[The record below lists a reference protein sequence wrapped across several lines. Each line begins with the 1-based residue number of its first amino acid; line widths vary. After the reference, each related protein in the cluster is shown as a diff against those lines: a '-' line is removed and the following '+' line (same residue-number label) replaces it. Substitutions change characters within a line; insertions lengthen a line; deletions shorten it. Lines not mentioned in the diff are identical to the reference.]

1 MSSKEN
7 KKPKADRKNKKD
19 RKPKTDEASSE
30 PSSSRTRTLW
40 IALAVLAV
48 LAAVLWYLNRQGYL
62 RRWFPVRSS
71 RPQQYYDASPSAPPY
86 PTEGF

>member
-7 KKPKADRKNKKD
+7 KKPKADKKD
-19 RKPKTDEASSE
+19 KKKPKTDSTD
-30 PSSSRTRTLW
+30 RRTLW

-62 RRWFPVRSS
+62 RRWFPATGRS
-71 RPQQYYDASPSAPPY
+71 RFQQPQSYYDASPSAPPY
-86 PTEGF
+86 PGGTEGF

>member
-7 KKPKADRKNKKD
+7 KKPKADRNNKKD
-19 RKPKTDEASSE
+19 RKPKTDEASS
-30 PSSSRTRTLW
+30 SRTRTLW
-40 IALAVLAV
+40 IVLAVLAV

-86 PTEGF
+86 PGGATEGF